1 MSKQLME
8 IVLPR
13 MAQRLHRQLRM
24 YRAGELNDDQF
35 TQSFEKLLQKQY
47 SWLAERGVSE
57 AKAALAIHGA
67 VLVLSGP
74 GLRAEAEEERL
85 PLEIVEYRAVKAA
98 AEDIA
103 KSYGVDARKAFR
115 RIARILARYGE

>member
-13 MAQRLHRQLRM
+13 MAQRLHRQLQM

-115 RIARILARYGE
+115 RIARILALYGE

>member
-13 MAQRLHRQLRM
+13 MAQRLHRQLQM

-85 PLEIVEYRAVKAA
+85 PLEIVEYRAV
-98 AEDIA
+98 I
-103 KSYGVDARKAFR
+103 G
-115 RIARILARYGE
+115 

>member
-13 MAQRLHRQLRM
+13 MAQRLHRQLQM

-103 KSYGVDARKAFR
+103 KSYGVGARKAFR

>member
-13 MAQRLHRQLRM
+13 MAQRLHRQLQM

>member
-1 MSKQLME
+1 ME

-13 MAQRLHRQLRM
+13 LAQRLHRQLQM
-24 YRAGELNDDQF
+24 YRSGELNDDQF
-35 TQSFEKLLQKQY
+35 TQNFESLLQKQY
-47 SWLAERGVSE
+47 SWLAKRGVSE

-74 GLRAEAEEERL
+74 GLRAEAEEEHL
-85 PLEIVEYRAVKAA
+85 PLEVVEYRAVKAA

-103 KSYGVDARKAFR
+103 KSYGVDARRAFR
-115 RIARILARYGE
+115 RISTILAHYGE

>member
-1 MSKQLME
+1 MRVRIHIPQRRRMV
-8 IVLPR
+8 VLAFRSHDPE
-13 MAQRLHRQLRM
+13 LHDARV
-24 YRAGELNDDQF
+24 
-35 TQSFEKLLQKQY
+35 EKLLQKQY

-115 RIARILARYGE
+115 RIARILALYGE

>member
-13 MAQRLHRQLRM
+13 LAQRLHRQLQM

-35 TQSFEKLLQKQY
+35 TQNFESLLQKQY
-47 SWLAERGVSE
+47 SWLAKRGVSE

-115 RIARILARYGE
+115 RIARILALYGE